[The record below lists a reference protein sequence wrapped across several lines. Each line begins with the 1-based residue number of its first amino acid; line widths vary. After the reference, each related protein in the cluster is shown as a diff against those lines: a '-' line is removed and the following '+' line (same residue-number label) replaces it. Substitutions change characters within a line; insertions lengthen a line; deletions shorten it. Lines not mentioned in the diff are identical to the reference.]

1 MGVIDALGVGYRIV
15 ARRPYLIAIPVLVDL
30 IIWLLPP
37 ISILEAISAPVD
49 SESLAAQ
56 PQDFTPFSQ
65 ISWLLALFLPA
76 SGLSGANTDTGV
88 TPIELTSFGSILGAI
103 VLLVAGGAILA
114 SAYLVLLA
122 NAIEGRKEG
131 FELMPIFADKSPKF
145 LGLIMGASIAMTVV
159 SAGLVLLAVWLAA
172 AAPSLPAVVV
182 LLLSLVLFM
191 TFIAFLTAMLAASL
205 VMYFAILALILEPI
219 SIRDSIRRSLSFWR
233 GNLGPAIVFVLL
245 VTLVQIALAFVWSGL
260 SQATPGLIVSVFGSA
275 FIGTGISAGGMVFYI
290 NRLSRPELIAS
301 DRIGA

>member
-56 PQDFTPFSQ
+56 PQNFAPFSQ

-88 TPIELTSFGSILGAI
+88 TPIELTSFGSILGAV

>member
-56 PQDFTPFSQ
+56 PQNFAPFSQ

-88 TPIELTSFGSILGAI
+88 TPIELTSFGSILGAV

-245 VTLVQIALAFVWSGL
+245 VTLVQIALGVRMVRSV
-260 SQATPGLIVSVFGSA
+260 PGNPGVDRFRIRQRVYRHGDLCRRHGFLHKPTVST
-275 FIGTGISAGGMVFYI
+275 GTHCK
-290 NRLSRPELIAS
+290 
-301 DRIGA
+301 

>member
-56 PQDFTPFSQ
+56 PQNFAPFSQ